1 VDDSGDSKVLLAARC
16 LVASLFLWSGVGK
29 ITGYDEAIA
38 FMSDTGTLKGL
49 LPLAVAIEVGGA
61 VMLVVGF
68 RLRFT
73 ALLLAGFC
81 LFTALLFHA
90 NFADRMQMFHLLKNV
105 AIAGGLLALY
115 VAGPGRLS
123 LDGVG
128 DVDDTD
134 D

>member
-1 VDDSGDSKVLLAARC
+1 MDDSGDSKVLLAARC